1 MLVKDI
7 MSTAVKTTVP
17 DATIGETAAIMCFNK
32 ISGLPVLDTEGRIIG
47 IISEKD
53 VLRGMYPSMQELMQD
68 QLPDME
74 KLESEYTD
82 VLHMT
87 VEQLMSKGVVTVPPD
102 VPVLRAVSVMSAH
115 RIRRVPVAVDGK
127 LVGIISMGD
136 VHKAIFQKSLL
147 GRAEHKA
154 QGFG

>member
-7 MSTAVKTTVP
+7 MTTAVKTTVP
-17 DATIGETAAIMCFNK
+17 HATIGETAATMCFNK
-32 ISGLPVLDTEGRIIG
+32 ISGLPVLDPEGRVVG

-53 VLRGMYPSMQELMQD
+53 VLRGMYPSMQEFMGD
-68 QLPDME
+68 HRVDME
-74 KLESEYTD
+74 RLESEYRD

-87 VEQLMSKGVVTVPPD
+87 VEQLMSTNVVTVPPD
-102 VPVLRAVSVMSAH
+102 VPVLKAVSVMSAR
-115 RIRRVPVAVDGK
+115 RIRRIPVAANGK

-147 GRAEHKA
+147 GFESKVRGVA
-154 QGFG
+154 